1 MASRGVVG
9 TAGEIMVHIVTAT
22 DEHIPQVSELFADAF
37 MDDPVWK
44 AIAPSPRIRRH
55 VIKAECEW
63 GVGLRGSGSVDV
75 ALDGSADGRVLGA
88 LTFETPDMLD
98 IDDEYGWKETLRGLV
113 RGRLPAELRGAK
125 HQKAVDLYQPDGP
138 HWYLH
143 DIATSPDVRGQG
155 IGSALLRHRL
165 ALIDVQPAPVF
176 LEATTDASRRLY
188 ERYGFSVVAEVSTLP
203 ETLSYAMIREAM

>member
-1 MASRGVVG
+1 
-9 TAGEIMVHIVTAT
+9 MVHIVTAT

-88 LTFETPDMLD
+88 LTFETPDMVD

-113 RGRLPAELRGAK
+113 RGRLPPNSA
-125 HQKAVDLYQPDGP
+125 GP
-138 HWYLH
+138 SIRKPLTC
-143 DIATSPDVRGQG
+143 INPTARTGISMTSPPRRRCAGK
-155 IGSALLRHRL
+155 AL
-165 ALIDVQPAPVF
+165 ALSCCG
-176 LEATTDASRRLY
+176 TASRLSTPSLPL
-188 ERYGFSVVAEVSTLP
+188 FSSKQPPMPAADFTSATAFAWLP
-203 ETLSYAMIREAM
+203 RCRRCQKRSPTR